1 LDDTCLPFVALAI
14 LLPLIIPVFSL
25 QLGQEDIGVAPQG
38 TTEREAFDLMSRG
51 FGPGYN
57 GPLLIALQLAPVAK
71 PSQQYESQYNQAQA
85 LQSDLKSKQKSLTEQ
100 SSQLQAQQAAL
111 LQQKQQLEAQQAA
124 LLQQKAALQAQ
135 QQQLLAQR
143 NQLLI
148 EKATLPQ
155 QRASL
160 AQQRAALKRQRL
172 ALTPKIRA
180 NLAQGL
186 RLQAVLG
193 VTLAREQR
201 LENALARP
209 RCVHHPTSRR
219 CSRLMRRLD
228 RAQAREAS
236 TRRALQANARQRQRL
251 KRQAVQLA
259 HQARQLAHQAAE
271 FALGVVGLARQAA
284 ALKQQ
289 ADALAAEAAALQEQA
304 AALQAQAAALQ
315 QQANQLQA
323 EADNLKAQQY
333 AAQVEQRQAI
343 ALKQQLTDQL
353 TYAGGDD
360 RGTDPR
366 LVNLQNALATPS
378 LVVRVSPP
386 KLNKSGDAATFTVI
400 PKTRPAD
407 VLTADLVKQ
416 IRETVIPPV
425 LHKSHDMSAYVGGVT
440 AANVD
445 LASKISSK
453 LFEVIAVVLLL
464 SFVLLMIAF
473 RSLLIPL
480 QAAITNL
487 LCVAAAFGVLV
498 ATFQWGWGLNLVGLP
513 SPYGTVP
520 IASYVPL
527 MMFAALFGLSM
538 DYEVFL
544 VSQIAQHHAEGE
556 EAKEAVRSGVAGSAR
571 VISAAAIIM
580 IAVFGSFILN
590 PDPTVKQFGVGLSV
604 AVLLAGTMVLLLAPA
619 MLTLFGR
626 RTFAMPAWLERVL
639 PHINVEG
646 EEPVAAKPS
655 APPPV
660 PEEVEPEGVT

>member
-1 LDDTCLPFVALAI
+1 MT
-14 LLPLIIPVFSL
+14 
-25 QLGQEDIGVAPQG
+25 
-38 TTEREAFDLMSRG
+38 
-51 FGPGYN
+51 
-57 GPLLIALQLAPVAK
+57 
-71 PSQQYESQYNQAQA
+71 
-85 LQSDLKSKQKSLTEQ
+85 
-100 SSQLQAQQAAL
+100 
-111 LQQKQQLEAQQAA
+111 
-124 LLQQKAALQAQ
+124 
-135 QQQLLAQR
+135 
-143 NQLLI
+143 
-148 EKATLPQ
+148 
-155 QRASL
+155 
-160 AQQRAALKRQRL
+160 RL
-172 ALTPKIRA
+172 HR
-180 NLAQGL
+180 
-186 RLQAVLG
+186 V
-193 VTLAREQR
+193 
-201 LENALARP
+201 
-209 RCVHHPTSRR
+209 
-219 CSRLMRRLD
+219 
-228 RAQAREAS
+228 QAREAK
-236 TRRALQANARQRQRL
+236 TRRALRANAKQRQRL
-251 KRQAVQLA
+251 KRQAIQLA
-259 HQARQLAHQAAE
+259 HEARKLAHQAAE
-271 FALGVVGLARQAA
+271 FALGVAGLLRQAA
-284 ALKQQ
+284 TLKQE
-289 ADALAAEAAALQEQA
+289 ADALAMQAATLQAQA

-343 ALKQQLTDQL
+343 ALKQQLTDEV

-366 LVNLQNALATPS
+366 LVDLQNALATPS

-416 IRETVIPPV
+416 IRETVIPPI
-425 LHKSHDMSAYVGGVT
+425 LHANHGMSAYVGGVT

-544 VSQIAQHHAEGE
+544 VSQIAQHHADGE
-556 EAKEAVRSGVAGSAR
+556 ETEEAVRSGVAGAAR
-571 VISAAAIIM
+571 VISAAAFIM
-580 IAVFGSFILN
+580 IVVFGSFILN

-626 RTFAMPAWLERVL
+626 RTFAMPAWLEKIL

-646 EEPVAAKPS
+646 EEPEAARPKAAKPP

-660 PEEVEPEGVT
+660 PDEVEPEGVT